1 MAKNDYQH
9 RRDVRDQ
16 TFFEAGRDVGFQQC
30 LDFVFNAL
38 REPQFIGEKNV
49 WGETRLVKLHQLLSV
64 YYSKFSGAWDIRNK
78 EAELLQRELDA
89 RLKEGLPHY
98 YAPFMDRYP
107 YMKDIRYDKSMR
119 GWTD

>member
-1 MAKNDYQH
+1 MTKNDYQH

-30 LDFVFNAL
+30 LDYVFNAL
-38 REPQFIGEKNV
+38 RDPELVKKDI
-49 WGETRLVKLHQLLSV
+49 WGEGRLVQLHQMLV
-64 YYSKFSGAWDIRNK
+64 EYDDKFHDAWNAKAKMCDYCQK
-78 EAELLQRELDA
+78 ELDA

-98 YAPFMDRYP
+98 FAPFEQRYP
-107 YMKDIRYDKSMR
+107 YMKDIRYDKPQK

>member
-16 TFFEAGRDVGFQQC
+16 TFFMVEYDDKFHDAW
-30 LDFVFNAL
+30 NAKAKMCDYC
-38 REPQFIGEKNV
+38 QK
-49 WGETRLVKLHQLLSV
+49 
-64 YYSKFSGAWDIRNK
+64 
-78 EAELLQRELDA
+78 ELDA

-98 YAPFMDRYP
+98 FAPFEQRYP
-107 YMKDIRYDKSMR
+107 YMKDIRYDKPQK